1 MVNAQAYT
9 IEIEKAGFKYS
20 FKKPDGTVIAGGHQQ
35 SGIRYSAPG
44 GGTLFDAVST
54 ELAGYDEAK
63 VEMTVASAEGQ
74 HADVTIYPFAT
85 YAKFDIS
92 PRDEDGEQ
100 PQQPAQP
107 DRSLRMKQT
116 DLDDAVA
123 ITGDTSWAYDTISSR
138 IMIEASTGSS
148 ASGIVFGYK
157 SDTNYYYARLHDKN
171 QEVQL
176 LRTKADG
183 SGALEVVKKAAL
195 SIAKNVWYDMKIE
208 LADGQVKIGVNNQ
221 ELLAWSDAAA
231 DFTGQ
236 IGVKSFKT
244 TVHFDDMRIS
254 RDNAPVYADDFQS
267 SDTAGWNIQRG
278 ELVIYEF
285 AKQDTGEPVQQS
297 ENVMV
302 FDSLASE
309 NGIARTG
316 AGNWQ
321 YDAIEADMLIE
332 KSSGSSASGLVFGYQ
347 NPKQYYYVRLHDA
360 KGEVQL
366 LKTDSS
372 GTLKVVASKKDE
384 LINKNVWY
392 NLKATMTGNTISVF
406 VDGVKKVD
414 WTDAGA
420 AFAGE
425 IGVKAFKSTVHYAS
439 IKATNGAASVY
450 HTDLA
455 SGQINEWTLDEG
467 RLFVQKRVENRLF
480 MIDART
486 ASMAPAYGLGDDGRF
501 GGGSNVFGFSEA
513 DRSYVE
519 NNGTTSR
526 FISNFIVFPKQGFA
540 QVLFDDHG
548 KKRVALNAAENKMGV
563 SSAERIDRLYYFVGD
578 MKQIYADYQQVRF
591 AEGYPEFQPKS
602 NFFEVGYEAFGSLGW
617 NTSQTTVT
625 DDIKNYLDQGYR
637 LKWAVVGSGF
647 WKGDRNDPQQAI
659 TTSFGMWDDT
669 YQEGRTDNYPNPRYP
684 DVEGFKSFFRE
695 KGIKFLLGLRTNF
708 KALPEDEGYY
718 NPVNDGPY
726 TQEGVDNG
734 YFVKSAALDGAAKKF
749 DVNAFPNG
757 PVYLLNPE
765 APGAVEW
772 FKKGA
777 DIWGVDGFKEDTMAR
792 APSSDSLWN
801 KPNEALMQAGYEVMV
816 RNAAYSVPGD
826 IIRLEDTRWDY
837 DQDRPVLVAL
847 SMAASGAPNV
857 YSDIVAGKSLPKK
870 LTEDQKLYFVRNAT
884 FAALTPAMSVGLGP
898 WRMGNAAYESDVK
911 KAVDFHSAYA
921 PYIYSAAVDSFK
933 TGFPYTMTPLPIAYP
948 SDANTYDLANT
959 STRQYEWMLGESL
972 LAAPLFGNDLTTA
985 TSRDVYLPEGKWIE
999 YETGK
1004 VYNGPTTLK
1013 NYELPL
1019 DKVPVFVGGK
1029 GVLVKRDLASE
1040 ALYAEVYPIAA
1051 NGSEFVYTYPDGVSK
1066 SRVVNRNTGWNKDT
1080 LVITDTT
1087 SGDKLDYVYDAKT
1100 GRYSFALT
1108 EGHQYELTGG
1118 GTSDNGGGDNG
1129 GGDNGGG
1136 DNGGGDNG
1144 GGDNGGGD
1152 NGGGDNGGGDNGG
1165 GDNGGGDHTGG
1176 SDSGVPPALDEQV
1189 RNVLDDELKQAGQ
1202 TGKVLIR
1209 LDGKQT
1215 SVRLPASADQLRDG
1229 DVVQIESGKIRF
1241 TIPAKAL
1248 RQLSAD
1254 AGTADRAGYVLDIAS
1269 HPFTTGQ
1276 LGAWGDDLRPIG
1288 EAASRLSLALKLKD
1302 GRTILAK
1309 ESGDGVQIE
1318 IGYDPSQADVELLGM
1333 YRFDDVSGKWVYAGG
1348 AATADRAAM
1357 AAAMDRPGDYALLMR
1372 DKKFDD
1378 IPNTHWAYRTLQVLA
1393 AHHVVNGVSDTL
1405 YAPSGLTTRAEF
1417 TALLVRALGLHA
1429 DDGGQSG
1436 AKPAFNDVSTDDW
1449 FAGDV
1454 SAAYKAGLVQ
1464 GVSDA
1469 RFAPGARISREQMAA
1484 MIVRAYEYANGSA
1497 DAQGTDLDAYADIA
1511 KLSGWAK
1518 EDVRKA
1524 VAVGLMQGTAADTF
1538 NPGGHAT
1545 RAQTAQAVYN
1555 LLSLLNKK

>member
-1 MVNAQAYT
+1 MVNAQTYV

-35 SGIRYSAPG
+35 SGIRYTAPG

-54 ELAGYDEAK
+54 ELAGYDEEK
-63 VEMTVASAEGQ
+63 VKMTVANAAGQ

-92 PRDEDGEQ
+92 PRDDGGEL
-100 PQQPAQP
+100 PAEPAQP
-107 DRSLRMKQT
+107 DRSLRLKQT
-116 DLDDAVA
+116 DMDDAAA
-123 ITGDTSWAYDTISSR
+123 IAGETSWAYDKLESR

-148 ASGIVFGYK
+148 ASGVVFGYK
-157 SDTNYYYARLHDKN
+157 SDTSYYYARLHDKN
-171 QEVQL
+171 QELQL
-176 LRTKADG
+176 LRTKSDG
-183 SGALEVVKKAAL
+183 SGTLEVVKKVSL
-195 SIAKNVWYDMKIE
+195 SIAKNVWYDLKIE
-208 LADGQVKIGVNNQ
+208 LADGQVKIGVNGQ
-221 ELLAWSDAAA
+221 EQLSWSDASA
-231 DFTGQ
+231 DFNGQ

-254 RDNAPVYADDFQS
+254 QEDTPLYADDFQS
-267 SDTAGWNIQRG
+267 SDTSGWTVQRG
-278 ELVIYEF
+278 ELVIFE
-285 AKQDTGEPVQQS
+285 AANQQTEEPAPQS

-302 FDSLASE
+302 FDSLSTE
-309 NGIARTG
+309 NGLARTG
-316 AGNWQ
+316 TGSWQ
-321 YDAIEADMLIE
+321 YDAIEADLLIE

-347 NPKQYYYVRLHDA
+347 SPTQYYYVRLHDA

-406 VDGVKKVD
+406 VDGVKKVE
-414 WTDAGA
+414 WTDSGA

-425 IGVKAFKSTVHYAS
+425 IGVKAFKSTVQYGG
-439 IKATNGAASVY
+439 IKAENAGSVVY
-450 HTDLA
+450 HTDFA
-455 SGQINEWTLDEG
+455 SADINEWTLDEG

-486 ASMAPAYGLGDDGRF
+486 ASIAPAYGLGDDGRF

-526 FISNFIVFPKQGFA
+526 FISNFVVFPKQGFA
-540 QVLFDDHG
+540 QVLFDEDG

-617 NTSQTTVT
+617 NTAQTTVT
-625 DDIKNYLDQGYR
+625 EDIKNYLDQGYR

-647 WKGDRNDPQQAI
+647 WKGDRNDPEQAI

-669 YQEGRTDNYPNPRYP
+669 YQEGRTDSYPNPRYP

-695 KGIKFLLGLRTNF
+695 NGIKFLLGLRTNF
-708 KALPEDEGYY
+708 KALPEDEGFY
-718 NPVNDGPY
+718 NPNNDGPY
-726 TQEGVDNG
+726 TQEGLDNG

-772 FKKGA
+772 FKNGA
-777 DIWGVDGFKEDTMAR
+777 DLWGVDGFKEDTMAR

-884 FAALTPAMSVGLGP
+884 FAALTPAMSMGLGP
-898 WRMGNAAYESDVK
+898 WKMGNTAYESDVK

-921 PYIYSAAVDSFK
+921 PYIYSAAVDSFE

-948 SDANTYDLANT
+948 NDANTYDLANT
-959 STRQYEWMLGESL
+959 TTRQYEWMLGESM

-1004 VYNGPTTLK
+1004 VYNGPTTLES
-1013 NYELPL
+1013 YELPL
-1019 DKVPVFVGGK
+1019 DKVPVFIGGK
-1029 GVLVKRDLASE
+1029 GVLVKRDLESE
-1040 ALYAEVYPIAA
+1040 ALLAEVYPIAA
-1051 NGSEFVYTYPDGVSK
+1051 NGSEFVYTYPDGASK

-1087 SGDKLDYVYDAKT
+1087 AGDKVDYVYDDKT
-1100 GRYSFALT
+1100 GHYSFALA
-1108 EGHQYELTGG
+1108 EGHNYELTGG
-1118 GTSDNGGGDNG
+1118 GASDNGGDNG
-1129 GGDNGGG
+1129 GTDGG
-1136 DNGGGDNG
+1136 DNGGTD
-1144 GGDNGGGD
+1144 GGDNGGTDGGNNGGTDGGNNGGTD
-1152 NGGGDNGGGDNGG
+1152 NGVQP
-1165 GDNGGGDHTGG
+1165 
-1176 SDSGVPPALDEQV
+1176 VPEEPV
-1189 RNVLDDELKQAGQ
+1189 RVVTDAELKQAEQ
-1202 TGKVLIR
+1202 AGKVLIQ
-1209 LDGKQT
+1209 LDGKQA

-1229 DVVQIESGKIRF
+1229 DVIQIESGKLRF
-1241 TIPAKAL
+1241 TIPAKVL
-1248 RQLSAD
+1248 RQLSAN
-1254 AGTADRAGYVLDIAS
+1254 AGEAERDGYVLDIAS
-1269 HPFTTGQ
+1269 SPYTTAQ
-1276 LGAWGDDLRPIG
+1276 LGAWGDDLRPIS
-1288 EAASRLSLALKLKD
+1288 EASSRLSLALKLRD
-1302 GRTILAK
+1302 GKSVGAEELP
-1309 ESGDGVQIE
+1309 DGVRIE
-1318 IGYDPSQADVELLGM
+1318 IGYEPGQADAELLGI
-1333 YRFDDVSGKWVYAGG
+1333 YRFDQESGKWVYTGG
-1348 AATADRAAM
+1348 ATTADHAAIAAAM
-1357 AAAMDRPGDYALLMR
+1357 ARSGEYALLER
-1372 DKKFDD
+1372 HKAFGDV
-1378 IPNTHWAYRTLQVLA
+1378 PNTHWAFRTLQVLA
-1393 AHHVVNGVSDTL
+1393 ARHVVNGVSDTL
-1405 YAPSGLTTRAEF
+1405 YAPTGLTTRAEF
-1417 TALLVRALGLHA
+1417 TALLVRAMGLRTG
-1429 DDGGQSG
+1429 DGDPAG
-1436 AKPAFNDVSTDDW
+1436 AAATFNDVSTDDW

-1454 SAAYKAGLVQ
+1454 SAAYNAGLVQ

-1469 RFAPGARISREQMAA
+1469 SFAPDARISREQMAA
-1484 MIVRAYEYANGSA
+1484 MIVRAYEYANGRI
-1497 DAQGTDLDAYADIA
+1497 DVKTTDLNVYADIA
-1511 KLSGWAK
+1511 KLSGWAA

-1524 VAVGLMQGTAADTF
+1524 VAAGLMQGTAADAF
-1538 NPGGHAT
+1538 NPGGNAT

-1555 LLSLLNKK
+1555 LLNRLDNI